1 MRVPSPPQ
9 LRLQRRLLGT
19 EVALGWAGRHP
30 QAGPSLCPAS
40 SLCLGRPLQL
50 AGGLPGWGRAS
61 SGDHGRWSWPQAG
74 RRVQGRV
81 LVMGSVWPL
90 SPQGWPGHSTP
101 PQQQEGG
108 DCTLTFCP
116 QKAGP
121 VSPVL
126 PLEVHWSGR
135 ASTPMDPGTGHLLG
149 SRYQERW
156 GQGGVPGGLKLLQP
170 WASFPPAPA
179 LLIQRGRWARGRG
192 SAAGHRAGPRPT
204 SQLPAQSCGCHPRS
218 GGLRTSRELCAR
230 GREAPEGRRAVQGAL
245 GPQP

>member
-19 EVALGWAGRHP
+19 EVALGWAGRRP

-61 SGDHGRWSWPQAG
+61 SGDPGRWSWPQAG
-74 RRVQGRV
+74 RRVQGRAPV
-81 LVMGSVWPL
+81 VGSVWSL

-101 PQQQEGG
+101 PPQQQEGR
-108 DCTLTFCP
+108 DCTLTCP
-116 QKAGP
+116 QKTGP

-135 ASTPMDPGTGHLLG
+135 ASTPMDLGTGHLLG

-156 GQGGVPGGLKLLQP
+156 GQGRVPGAPRRLE
-170 WASFPPAPA
+170 APA
-179 LLIQRGRWARGRG
+179 ASGQQSPARRFREDGG
-192 SAAGHRAGPRPT
+192 PGAAGHRAGPRPT

-218 GGLRTSRELCAR
+218 GGLQTSRELCAR
-230 GREAPEGRRAVQGAL
+230 GREAPEGRRAVRGAL